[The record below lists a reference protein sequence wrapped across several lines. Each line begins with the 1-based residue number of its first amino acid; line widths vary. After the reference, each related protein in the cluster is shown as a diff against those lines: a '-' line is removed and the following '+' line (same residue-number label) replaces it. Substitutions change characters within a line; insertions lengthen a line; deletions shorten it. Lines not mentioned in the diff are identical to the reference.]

1 MHGDVPASLMVRA
14 TANALTAK
22 SDALI
27 VLRAKNQVLRDLELQ
42 QLDATPKP
50 PHWRTSSSP
59 LS

>member
-1 MHGDVPASLMVRA
+1 MHRDVPASLMIRV

-22 SDALI
+22 SAALI
-27 VLRAKNQVLRDLELQ
+27 VLRAKNRVLRDLELQ

-50 PHWRTSSSP
+50 PHWRTASSP